1 MLARL
6 GDPYTRVL
14 PPDEAAAFQ
23 VASDGALQGVGLLI
37 ASDVTSGR
45 VVVVAP
51 VEGGPAD
58 RAGIRAGDE
67 VLAIDG
73 TPTTGWDGRSA
84 AALLRGLSGSSVVVD
99 VARVDDVPG
108 VASRPGGVHGGDGGM
123 GGLLSTAGARAGG
136 AAASAALSPASPR
149 SPHVSVRHVSLRREP
164 VELSPVAYAALPARG
179 GHTLGY
185 VRLATFSQRAASDVQ
200 RAVVALEAQGA
211 DAFILD
217 LRGNPG
223 GLVRAGMDVTRLWL
237 GGSAPVFNVVGR
249 DDAGGDAAVVQA
261 RNGGDGVG
269 GGA

>member
-1 MLARL
+1 
-6 GDPYTRVL
+6 
-14 PPDEAAAFQ
+14 
-23 VASDGALQGVGLLI
+23 
-37 ASDVTSGR
+37 
-45 VVVVAP
+45 
-51 VEGGPAD
+51 
-58 RAGIRAGDE
+58 
-67 VLAIDG
+67 
-73 TPTTGWDGRSA
+73 
-84 AALLRGLSGSSVVVD
+84 
-99 VARVDDVPG
+99 
-108 VASRPGGVHGGDGGM
+108 M